1 MQIQKYPIS
10 FFEKRFIKESNPN
23 LKQRLQLLL
32 YLREERNMRN
42 VAELLRISLGLVHYW
57 KQRFEKKGLA
67 GLQDK
72 MGRGRKSKLNKKH
85 MNELLSAVDNGIKMK
100 DGYRRGFK
108 TKDIREFIQNKFGLN
123 YTSRHCRRIMWKT
136 KYRLKVPRPRNKR
149 RNQKKLSGLDKG
161 TVVVTYDQAHFTID
175 RL

>member
-85 MNELLSAVDNGIKMK
+85 MNELLSAVNNGIKMK

-108 TKDIREFIQNKFGLN
+108 TKDIREFIQNKFGIN

-136 KYRLKVPRPRNKR
+136 KYRLKVPRPRNKS
-149 RNQKKLSGLDKG
+149 RNQNNVDEFKEQFKKNFQVWTKE
-161 TVVVTYDQAHFTID
+161 Q
-175 RL
+175 